1 MLINLPQSLRPKV
14 ILVEEAG
21 QVLEAHSLA
30 TLVPSVEH
38 FISIGDPQQLR
49 PSINT
54 YGEDWHIEQSYVVID
69 VLGQLSRRRI
79 LVEDSCTD
87 LIGL

>member
-1 MLINLPQSLRPKV
+1 MSTVYSLQTFLKGLQPKV

-38 FISIGDPQQLR
+38 LIMIGDPQQLR
-49 PSINT
+49 PNINN
-54 YGEDWHIEQSYVVID
+54 YSM
-69 VLGQLSRRRI
+69 
-79 LVEDSCTD
+79 
-87 LIGL
+87 